1 MRDNVREEIEQADVL
16 KEAFPATIA
25 FAYVQNSA
33 CAVMQS
39 QTALVCCC
47 SLRTGAKYH
56 PQARGKVLQ
65 QIC

>member
-1 MRDNVREEIEQADVL
+1 MRETVREEIEQADVP

-25 FAYVQNSA
+25 FACLQNSA
-33 CAVMQS
+33 CAPMPS